1 MVSQLKFLNLI
12 ISMNSSN
19 FKNACGIMLCK
30 HAYIDNT
37 NVHYYNGLIFN
48 GNQKVIL
55 REGKY
60 YPF

>member
-1 MVSQLKFLNLI
+1 
-12 ISMNSSN
+12 
-19 FKNACGIMLCK
+19 MLCK

-37 NVHYYNGLIFN
+37 NIHYYNGLIFN
-48 GNQKVIL
+48 GYQKVIL